1 MAKKILK
8 LEDPTL
14 RSILQGQINNAIGYL
29 GGLLSDQREKSLKYY
44 QGDPL
49 GNEMAGRSQVVSTD
63 VADTIESL
71 LPNLLRVF
79 TSSDKVVK
87 CEPVRA
93 EDEPLADQATA
104 YLNHIFYKE
113 NDGFT
118 LLYNFF
124 KDALVEKNGIL
135 KIFYDETQE
144 VEHETYKN
152 LTDEEYK
159 VLIDSSEV
167 EILEEEV
174 RDDEKAAEQIE
185 IMKAQTAGQTMSVEA
200 LEVDIPIPQLH
211 DCRIKRTSKK
221 GKIKVESIP
230 PEEFLIDKD
239 AVKLEDAL
247 YVAHRVQLS
256 RTELIEMGYD
266 KEEVYNLPT
275 SDATIINMEKLARFR
290 NIEDYPYDNSNDP
303 STQKIQ
309 IYENY
314 IRYDYDGD
322 GIAELRKIVSV
333 GSSAF
338 YILENMPCDQIP
350 FVSVTPIPMPHRF
363 YGRSVAELV
372 EDIQL
377 MKSTVMRQL
386 LDNMYLTNNNRV
398 AIMDGMV
405 NMDDILTTRPGG
417 IVRTKQPPNQVM
429 QPIQAQPISQQAFPL
444 LEYLDQVREVRT
456 GVTKYNQGLD
466 SESLNKTATG
476 INAILNQTQMRS
488 ELIVRIFAETGVKD
502 LFRKMFALSVKYQ
515 DKEKIIQL
523 NNEYIAVLPTEWK
536 DRFNISITVGLGT
549 GTKEQQVVM
558 LNNILQKQLQ
568 AFELQGHRD
577 YPMVTMKNIY
587 NTLAKVVENAG
598 LQTVESYFVDP
609 VKGQQMVTPP
619 PPPPVSPIEKIEMA
633 RIDAENKRKLAD
645 LDLRSKE
652 AELDHQAQL
661 LDFEAKIKDMALKYN
676 TQLDTAKL
684 KADAELDR
692 VIIAQR
698 SKNLEQAEKSASMF
712 NKRFENINGQQ
723 RPRQATQGVEQI
735 ISSQTNIGE

>member
-8 LEDPTL
+8 LDDPTL

-29 GGLLSDQREKSLKYY
+29 GGLLSDQREKSLEYY

-63 VADTIESL
+63 VADTVESL

-79 TSSDKVVK
+79 TSSDKVVR

-93 EDEPLADQATA
+93 EDEPIADQATA

-124 KDALVEKNGIL
+124 KDALIEKNGIL
-135 KIFYDETQE
+135 KIFYDETE
-144 VEHETYKN
+144 DVEHETYKN

-159 VLIDSSEV
+159 VLVDNPEV
-167 EILEEEV
+167 EILEH
-174 RDDEKAAEQIE
+174 DEKEDEQADQAIEQFEEQMAAQG
-185 IMKAQTAGQTMSVEA
+185 MDM
-200 LEVDIPIPQLH
+200 DIPLPKLH
-211 DCRIKRTSKK
+211 DCKIKRISLK

-230 PEEFLIDKD
+230 PEEFLIDKS
-239 AVKLEDAL
+239 AVKLEDAE
-247 YVAHRVQLS
+247 YVGHRVQLT
-256 RTELIEMGYD
+256 RTQLVQMGYD
-266 KEEVYNLPT
+266 KDEVYNLPT
-275 SDATIINMEKLARFR
+275 SDSTILNTEKLARFR
-290 NIEDYPYDNSNDP
+290 NIEDYPYDTSNDP
-303 STQKIQ
+303 STQKIE

-322 GIAELRKIVSV
+322 GIAELRKVVSV
-333 GSSAF
+333 GSSA
-338 YILENMPCDQIP
+338 YTILENMPCDQIP

-363 YGRSVAELV
+363 YGRSIAELV

-405 NMDDILTTRPGG
+405 NMDDLLTTRPGG
-417 IVRTKQPPNQVM
+417 VVRTKQPPNQVM
-429 QPIQAQPISQQAFPL
+429 QPLQAQPISQQAFPL

-476 INAILNQTQMRS
+476 ISAIMNQTQMRS
-488 ELIVRIFAETGVKD
+488 ELVARIFAETGVKD
-502 LFRKMFALSVKYQ
+502 LFRKMFALSIKYQ

-523 NNEYIAVLPTEWK
+523 NGEYIPVLPTEWK
-536 DRFNISITVGLGT
+536 DRFNVTITVGLGT
-549 GTKEQQVVM
+549 GTKEQQIMM

-568 AFELQGHRD
+568 AFELQGRRD

-587 NTLAKVVENAG
+587 NTLSKVIENAG
-598 LQTVESYFVDP
+598 LQTVESYFIDP
-609 VKGQQMVTPP
+609 IKGKQLMTPP
-619 PPPPVSPIEKIEMA
+619 PPPEISPIEKIEMA
-633 RIDAENKRKLAD
+633 RIDAENKRKVAD
-645 LDLRSKE
+645 IELRYKE
-652 AELDHQAQL
+652 LEQRTQDSL
-661 LDFEAKIKDMALKYN
+661 LDFEAKIKDIALKYN
-676 TQLDTAKL
+676 TQLDTTKL
-684 KADAELDR
+684 KAEAELDR
-692 VIIAQR
+692 VIIAKG

-712 NKRFENINGQQ
+712 TKRFENTNGQQ
-723 RPRQATQGVEQI
+723 GSGQTNQRIGQGI
-735 ISSQTNIGE
+735 PSQTDITE

>member
-8 LEDPTL
+8 LDDPTL

-29 GGLLSDQREKSLKYY
+29 GGLLSDQREKSLEYY

-63 VADTIESL
+63 VADTVESL

-79 TSSDKVVK
+79 TSSDKVVR

-93 EDEPLADQATA
+93 EDEPIADQATA

-124 KDALVEKNGIL
+124 KDALIEKNGIL
-135 KIFYDETQE
+135 KIFYDETE
-144 VEHETYKN
+144 DVEHETYKN

-159 VLIDSSEV
+159 VLVDNPEV
-167 EILEEEV
+167 EILEHNEKEDEQADQAIEQFEEQM
-174 RDDEKAAEQIE
+174 AAQG
-185 IMKAQTAGQTMSVEA
+185 MDM
-200 LEVDIPIPQLH
+200 DIPLPKLH
-211 DCRIKRTSKK
+211 DCKIKRISLK

-230 PEEFLIDKD
+230 PEEFLIDKS
-239 AVKLEDAL
+239 AVKLEDAE
-247 YVAHRVQLS
+247 YVGHRVQLT
-256 RTELIEMGYD
+256 RTQLVQMGYD
-266 KEEVYNLPT
+266 KDEVYNLPT
-275 SDATIINMEKLARFR
+275 SDSTILNTEKLARFR
-290 NIEDYPYDNSNDP
+290 NIEDYPYDTSNDP
-303 STQKIQ
+303 STQKIE

-322 GIAELRKIVSV
+322 GIAELRKVVSV
-333 GSSAF
+333 GSSA
-338 YILENMPCDQIP
+338 YTILENMPCDQIP

-363 YGRSVAELV
+363 YGRSIAELV

-405 NMDDILTTRPGG
+405 NMDDLLTTRPGG
-417 IVRTKQPPNQVM
+417 VVRTKQPPNQVM
-429 QPIQAQPISQQAFPL
+429 QPLQAQPISQQAFPL

-476 INAILNQTQMRS
+476 ISAIMNQTQMRS
-488 ELIVRIFAETGVKD
+488 ELVARIFAETGVKD
-502 LFRKMFALSVKYQ
+502 LFRKMFALSIKYQ

-523 NNEYIAVLPTEWK
+523 NGEYIPVLPTEWK
-536 DRFNISITVGLGT
+536 DRFNVTITVGLGT
-549 GTKEQQVVM
+549 GTKEQQIMM

-568 AFELQGHRD
+568 AFELQGRRD

-587 NTLAKVVENAG
+587 NTLSKVIENAG
-598 LQTVESYFVDP
+598 LQTVESYFIDP
-609 VKGQQMVTPP
+609 IKGKQLMTPP
-619 PPPPVSPIEKIEMA
+619 PPPEISPIEKIEMA
-633 RIDAENKRKLAD
+633 RIDAENKRKVAD
-645 LDLRSKE
+645 IELRYKE
-652 AELDHQAQL
+652 LEQRTQDSL
-661 LDFEAKIKDMALKYN
+661 LDFEAKIKDIALKYN
-676 TQLDTAKL
+676 TQLDTTKL
-684 KADAELDR
+684 KAEAELDR
-692 VIIAQR
+692 VIIAKG

-712 NKRFENINGQQ
+712 TKRFENTNGQQ
-723 RPRQATQGVEQI
+723 G
-735 ISSQTNIGE
+735 SGQTNQRIGQGIPGQTDITE